1 MPATIYAIHE
11 QLHTSDFLLNCL
23 IGTED
28 ALYRLVSEKDAC
40 EFWELF
46 MNKVLLT
53 ALTLAAGLVFL
64 AGCQHLAEKPVIDKI
79 ATVEASQTQTLVNIK
94 DVLDATNENIPTLTA
109 VGYAVTSTQP
119 GRNEAQKRLMAIRS
133 ARMAAMRDLAEQIHG
148 LKVDSSTTVIDLIVQ
163 NDTFRG
169 VVNGTIRGARTVR
182 INPTGSDT
190 YEVVLEIDRET
201 IGYLLKT
208 ARVAA

>member
-1 MPATIYAIHE
+1 
-11 QLHTSDFLLNCL
+11 
-23 IGTED
+23 
-28 ALYRLVSEKDAC
+28 
-40 EFWELF
+40 
-46 MNKVLLT
+46 MNKVFSTPVCMVTSLVLLT
-53 ALTLAAGLVFL
+53 
-64 AGCQHLAEKPVIDKI
+64 GCQHVAKEPVVTDKI

-94 DVLDATNENIPTLTA
+94 DVFNAGAENIPTLTA

-169 VVNGTIRGARTVR
+169 MVNGTIRGARTVR
-182 INPTGSDT
+182 INPTGTDT

-208 ARVAA
+208 ARKTV

>member
-1 MPATIYAIHE
+1 
-11 QLHTSDFLLNCL
+11 
-23 IGTED
+23 
-28 ALYRLVSEKDAC
+28 
-40 EFWELF
+40 
-46 MNKVLLT
+46 MNKVFSTAMSMVIGLVLLT
-53 ALTLAAGLVFL
+53 
-64 AGCQHLAEKPVIDKI
+64 GCQHVTKEPVVMDKI
-79 ATVEASQTQTLVNIK
+79 ASLEASQTQTLVNIK
-94 DVLDATNENIPTLTA
+94 DVFDAGAENIPTLTA

-169 VVNGTIRGARTVR
+169 MVNGTIRGARTVR
-182 INPTGSDT
+182 INPTGTDT

-201 IGYLLKT
+201 IGYLLTTARKT
-208 ARVAA
+208 A

>member
-1 MPATIYAIHE
+1 
-11 QLHTSDFLLNCL
+11 
-23 IGTED
+23 
-28 ALYRLVSEKDAC
+28 
-40 EFWELF
+40 
-46 MNKVLLT
+46 MNKVSSIAVSMVISLGLLT
-53 ALTLAAGLVFL
+53 
-64 AGCQHLAEKPVIDKI
+64 GCQHVTKKPVVADKI
-79 ATVEASQTQTLVNIK
+79 STLEASQTQTLVNIK
-94 DVLDATNENIPTLTA
+94 DVFDAGAENIPTLTA

-169 VVNGTIRGARTVR
+169 MVNGTIRGARTVR
-182 INPTGSDT
+182 INPTGTDT

-201 IGYLLKT
+201 IGYLLTT
-208 ARVAA
+208 ARTTA

>member
-1 MPATIYAIHE
+1 
-11 QLHTSDFLLNCL
+11 
-23 IGTED
+23 
-28 ALYRLVSEKDAC
+28 
-40 EFWELF
+40 
-46 MNKVLLT
+46 MNKVFST
-53 ALTLAAGLVFL
+53 AVSMVIGLVIL
-64 AGCQHLAEKPVIDKI
+64 PGCQHFIKEPIVVDKI
-79 ATVEASQTQTLVNIK
+79 ASVEASQTQTLVNIK
-94 DVLDATNENIPTLTA
+94 DVFDAGAENIPTLTA

-119 GRNEAQKRLMAIRS
+119 GRNEAQKRLMALRS

-169 VVNGTIRGARTVR
+169 MVNGTIRGARTVR
-182 INPTGSDT
+182 INPTGTDT

-208 ARVAA
+208 ARKTA

>member
-1 MPATIYAIHE
+1 MNNVFV
-11 QLHTSDFLLNCL
+11 TSMSLAM
-23 IGTED
+23 G
-28 ALYRLVSEKDAC
+28 
-40 EFWELF
+40 
-46 MNKVLLT
+46 MVLLT
-53 ALTLAAGLVFL
+53 GCGHIANPPGANAMAA
-64 AGCQHLAEKPVIDKI
+64 
-79 ATVEASQTQTLVNIK
+79 VEASQTQTLVNIK
-94 DVLDATNENIPTLTA
+94 DVFDTASANIPTLTA

-169 VVNGTIRGARTVR
+169 MVNGTIRGARTVR

-208 ARVAA
+208 ARTTA